1 MVSTIRPWR
10 SRKAAPIRERGS
22 VLAVA
27 LIMGALLL
35 TASAGLVVKLLMVR
49 SAGSAES
56 FKQLADLATAN
67 GVNRMIAL
75 LNTNDVNFLW
85 NLNQDDSINTVGT
98 PLRQWNLL
106 LSGNETD
113 LLALRAQMEQPCV
126 PLPIITAAD
135 RESIKKTIK
144 GGELS
149 NNLRADDRPGG
160 VAISYRLR
168 SYAYLPGESKSFL
181 TVEGYATQGDDNT
194 KTVLA
199 RSLLTRVLALKR
211 SMPSNDDWGVI
222 AGKTM
227 NLGPSSI
234 TGDGKVLWLLD
245 ANGASRFGTANA
257 CSVQSLGTALGS
269 TNQVTR
275 ERLWPLQATDFPATG
290 IFNESTALDL
300 TGGTSLRRIWNI
312 HDKRTTTCTGEPLPT
327 GQQGPA
333 ICTRNE
339 NAATSWV
346 PFKDTD
352 NGTVKRTGNKI
363 TNITIHAND
372 ICTAEGPTS
381 TKPCVL
387 WIDGIQLKDG
397 ATLSI
402 ETASSQGARPVVLR
416 MFETQTTINIASGT
430 LCQAAFAIS
439 TATTL
444 GCNTTAA
451 KAENL
456 AIVASN
462 GDSSS
467 KCDDTATQNLK
478 FGGESLPAALVLM
491 PEGTVTIINT
501 AATLSGLLWAGNICA
516 ANGITVSSTNL
527 DTTSKVIAGFKALWD
542 SKNTLTYGRTNT
554 RASRGGG
561 LDFFR
566 RW

>member
-1 MVSTIRPWR
+1 
-10 SRKAAPIRERGS
+10 
-22 VLAVA
+22 
-27 LIMGALLL
+27 MGALLL

-168 SYAYLPGESKSFL
+168 SYAYLPGESKGFL
-181 TVEGYATQGDDNT
+181 TVEGYATQGSGNT

-199 RSLLTRVLALKR
+199 RSLLTRGLALKR

-227 NLGPSSI
+227 DLGQSSI

-245 ANGASRFGTANA
+245 ANGASRFGTAGSCTPA
-257 CSVQSLGTALGS
+257 SLGAALGS
-269 TNQVTR
+269 TNTTTQSK
-275 ERLWPLQATDFPATG
+275 LIPLQGSDFPDPNM
-290 IFNESTALDL
+290 FNEPTSTALDYVPSSKTLRRVWNIDDNRTNNLCGPL
-300 TGGTSLRRIWNI
+300 TGQR
-312 HDKRTTTCTGEPLPT
+312 
-327 GQQGPA
+327 GPA
-333 ICTRNE
+333 ICIRDEDDKN
-339 NAATSWV
+339 
-346 PFKDTD
+346 PDTPPPTWARFEPA
-352 NGTVKRTGNKI
+352 GTVKQDGAGKI
-363 TNITIHAND
+363 TNITIHAEN
-372 ICTAEGPTS
+372 ICVAEDNTS

-387 WIDGIQLKDG
+387 YIDGIQLKDG

-402 ETASSQGARPVVLR
+402 ETARNNGARPVVLR
-416 MFETQTTINIASGT
+416 MFERSTININRGT
-430 LCQAAFAIS
+430 LCQAGFNGS
-439 TATTL
+439 TTDTL
-444 GCNTTAA
+444 GCNNSA

-462 GDSSS
+462 GDNSTN
-467 KCDDTATQNLK
+467 CNANGATQNLK
-478 FGGESLPAALVLM
+478 FGGGSLPAALVLM
-491 PEGTVTIINT
+491 PQGTVTIINT

>member
-1 MVSTIRPWR
+1 
-10 SRKAAPIRERGS
+10 
-22 VLAVA
+22 
-27 LIMGALLL
+27 MGALLL

-67 GVNRMIAL
+67 GVNRIIAL
-75 LNTNDVNFLW
+75 LNDTKTNDISSLW
-85 NLNQDDSINTVGT
+85 NLNQDDSINPVGT
-98 PLRQWNLL
+98 PLHQW
-106 LSGNETD
+106 D
-113 LLALRAQMEQPCV
+113 LLDDTALRAQMEQPCA
-126 PLPIITAAD
+126 PLTITSANRA
-135 RESIKKTIK
+135 TIK
-144 GGELS
+144 GGDLS
-149 NNLRADDRPGG
+149 NNLRADSRPGG

-516 ANGITVSSTNL
+516 ANGITVLSTNI
-527 DTTSKVIAGFKALWD
+527 DSTSVIDGFKRLWD
-542 SKNTLTYGRTNT
+542 SKNNLTFGRTIT
-554 RASRGGG
+554 RASRSTG